1 MDLAECVAELQRV
14 ADYRRARGALWGGGV
29 VAIGLGI
36 VAVLLDLPLVGRH
49 PFALLLVL
57 TDVFLVAEGAWN
69 LASPTPR
76 GLLVDG
82 AVLLLVGAWNVL
94 VALLAVVAQAP
105 LVALG
110 GMVGLWYVVCGLD
123 RFETYRRFSRALF
136 DPPLAEDVKRLDL
149 LVRAVLRLGRGN
161 CPDLLRFR
169 VGSAFAQT
177 EWKAQ
182 LARGAA
188 LVFMDQGGVSLLA
201 ACAEDV
207 AIAIE
212 GKALLGRV
220 LRASFRVKDQSWKGY
235 ILPEE
240 FAKYED
246 WKRAAAPA
254 AR

>member
-1 MDLAECVAELQRV
+1 MELAESVAEVQRV
-14 ADYRRARGALWGGGV
+14 ADYRRARGALWGGGI

-36 VAVLLDLPLVGRH
+36 IAVLLDLPLVGRH

-57 TDVFLVAEGAWN
+57 TDLFLVAEGAWN
-69 LASPTPR
+69 LAAPTPR

-82 AVLLLVGAWNVL
+82 AVLLVVGAWNVI

-123 RFETYRRFSRALF
+123 RFETYRRFAGSLF
-136 DPPLAEDVKRLDL
+136 DPPPAEDVKRLDQ
-149 LVRAVLRLGRGN
+149 LVRAVLRLGRRN
-161 CPDLLRFR
+161 SPDLLRFR
-169 VGSAFAQT
+169 VGTAFAQN
-177 EWKAQ
+177 EWRAQ

-188 LVFMDQGGVSLLA
+188 LFIDQGGGTLLA
-201 ACAEDV
+201 ACTGEV
-207 AIAIE
+207 AIRVE

-220 LRASFRVKDQSWKGY
+220 LRASFRVKDQNWKGY

-240 FAKYED
+240 LAKYEG
-246 WKRAAAPA
+246 WKLSAH
-254 AR
+254 